1 MTDMKHDDLHQQAL
15 EDTGFWGKQGAGCII
30 VSRTTGRVLLPL
42 RSALVLEPLTWG
54 VFGGAVDP
62 NEDLRTSVCREAD
75 EESGLKV
82 HGDEMVKLFVFADVA
97 SGFRYTTYLA
107 FVDGEP
113 ETTLNWES
121 AKTQWFEF
129 GEWPSPLHYGLK
141 SILNN
146 ADSLSK
152 LSSYCNRFKG

>member
-1 MTDMKHDDLHQQAL
+1 MPKMNHDDLHQQAL
-15 EDTGFWGKQGAGCII
+15 DDTGFWGKQGAGCII

-75 EESGLKV
+75 EESGLSV
-82 HGDEMVKLFVFADVA
+82 DADEMVELYVFEDKA

-107 FVDGEP
+107 FVDDEP
-113 ETTLNWES
+113 ETVLNWES
-121 AKTQWFEF
+121 EKTQWFDF
-129 GEWPSPLHYGLK
+129 GNWPNPLHYGLEN
-141 SILNN
+141 ILTDTH
-146 ADSLSK
+146 AVSTLRK
-152 LSSYCNRFKG
+152 YCNEFKG